1 VIQENVKFP
10 PDCSCVVSQSFT
22 DSMSP
27 SFIRY
32 KGQVKFFRF
41 TVSLKTVYTRDD
53 NRENNKSNAHKLD
66 LSVVFKS
73 VDALSVDYKR
83 VTSEGS

>member
-1 VIQENVKFP
+1 
-10 PDCSCVVSQSFT
+10 
-22 DSMSP
+22 MSP